1 MSKTVKR
8 IMSVV
13 LAAVMLLGCA
23 SAAFA
28 AYGCD
33 CGTSP
38 LIVVSGMA
46 AWPLVQ
52 DEGTENEKQV
62 FPPDT
67 EEILKLVGEI
77 AGPLALFA
85 VNKDYDKLGDSL
97 IPAVKELLEPLACNA
112 DGSSKYNITTDIYPE
127 SMENYPEFA
136 TNPEFTENEPAVV
149 REAVEKI
156 GADHVY
162 YFNYDWRLDPMEHAK
177 ELRKYV
183 EKAKAE
189 TGHDKVNLA
198 GASMGGTIIAS
209 YLALYGSD
217 DIDNFT
223 MLSSAFTGTTI
234 VGDLFNGRLEINK
247 DGLIRILK
255 EVVGVEAVNIL
266 FDALD
271 EAGVFDILVNFA
283 DSLFANLKDRIYD
296 EVFQDTFIT
305 MPAIWDLIALEDYED
320 AKAYLLD
327 PKTDANLI
335 AKIDNYHYNV
345 QAKLPELLEE
355 AMENGTKVNIVSH
368 YNMQGVPITPSYKE
382 QNDNI
387 IDTKYTSGYAV
398 CAYLDET
405 LPEDY
410 KQQNTV
416 CKDVTHNHISADR
429 IIDASTCLLPEQTW
443 FLKNQKHVGYMYHT
457 ELMDFILMLC
467 LGDTQYTVDNAG
479 QYSQFMEVDPK
490 TGELTVIGSIGGEK
504 PSEPETT
511 TEVVEPTETEPTE
524 TETEVTEPTET
535 EPGETETTEDTTE
548 TSETEVTVTETEAEP
563 SETQTAPAETE
574 TESEEAVTEPDT
586 APTET
591 ASDEDAENASDNG
604 SQQEEAITVGDSLVA
619 IVPFGAAC
627 AALVLTVKRKRNK
640 I

>member
-1 MSKTVKR
+1 MSKTIKR
-8 IMSVV
+8 IMSII
-13 LAAVMLLGCA
+13 LAAVMLLSCA

-28 AYGCD
+28 VYGCV

-52 DEGTENEKQV
+52 DKGTENEKQV
-62 FPPDT
+62 FAPDT
-67 EEILKLVGEI
+67 ESILKLVEKI

-85 VNKDYDKLGDSL
+85 INKDYNKLGDSL

-112 DGSSKYNITTDIYPE
+112 DGSSKYNITTNIYPE

-136 TNPEFTENEPAVV
+136 NNTEFTANEPAVV

-162 YFNYDWRLDPMEHAK
+162 YFNYDWRLDPMDHAK

-209 YLALYGSD
+209 YLAMYGSD

-223 MLSSAFTGTTI
+223 MLSSAFTGTSI
-234 VGDLFNGRLEINK
+234 VGNLYNGRLEINK
-247 DGLIRILK
+247 DGLVRILK

-271 EAGVFDILVNFA
+271 KAGVFDILVNFA
-283 DSLFANLKDRIYD
+283 DSLFANLQDRIYD

-305 MPAIWDLIALEDYED
+305 MPGIWDLIALEDYED

-327 PKTDANLI
+327 PRTDANLI
-335 AKIDNYHYNV
+335 ARVDNYHYNV

-355 AMENGTKVNIVSH
+355 AMENGVKVNVVSH
-368 YNMQGVPITPSYKE
+368 YNMQGVPITPSYNE
-382 QNDNI
+382 QNDNV

-405 LPEDY
+405 LPADY

-416 CKDVTHNHISADR
+416 CQDATHNHISADR

-467 LGDTQYTVDNAG
+467 LGDIQYTVDNTQ
-479 QYSQFMEVDPK
+479 QYSQFMEVNPK
-490 TGELTVIGSIGGEK
+490 TGELSIIGAIGGEE
-504 PSEPETT
+504 PSGPETT
-511 TEVVEPTETEPTE
+511 SETVEPTE
-524 TETEVTEPTET
+524 TETETTEPTEIESSET
-535 EPGETETTEDTTE
+535 DTQEDTTKASETETTEPE
-548 TSETEVTVTETEAEP
+548 TEP
-563 SETQTAPAETE
+563 SETVTIEDETE
-574 TESEEAVTEPDT
+574 PESENTENVSDSGSHNDEAVD
-586 APTET
+586 
-591 ASDEDAENASDNG
+591 
-604 SQQEEAITVGDSLVA
+604 VGDSLIAV
-619 IVPFGAAC
+619 VPFGAAC

>member
-1 MSKTVKR
+1 MSKTKKR
-8 IMSVV
+8 IMSFI
-13 LAAVMLLGCA
+13 LAVVMLLGCGA
-23 SAAFA
+23 AAFA
-28 AYGCD
+28 AYGCN

-52 DEGTENEKQV
+52 DEGTQEEKQV

-67 EEILKLVGEI
+67 DTILKLVGEI
-77 AGPLALFA
+77 AGPLTLFA
-85 VNKDYDKLGDSL
+85 VTKDYNQLGDSL
-97 IPAVKELLEPLACNA
+97 LPAVKELLEPLACKS
-112 DGSSKYNITTDIYPE
+112 DGTSKYNITTDIYPE
-127 SMENYPEFA
+127 SMASYPEFA
-136 TNPEFTENEPAVV
+136 GNPEFTANEPAVV

-162 YFNYDWRLDPMEHAK
+162 YFNYDWRLDPMDHAR

-183 EKAKAE
+183 EKAKEE

-209 YLALYGSD
+209 YLYLYGSD

-234 VGDLFNGRLEINK
+234 VGNLFNGRLELNK

-255 EVVGVEAVNIL
+255 EVVGVETVNCL

-271 EAGVFDILVNFA
+271 KAGVFDILVNFA
-283 DSLFANLKDRIYD
+283 DSLFANLKDRMYD
-296 EVFQDTFIT
+296 EVFKDTFFT
-305 MPAIWDLIALEDYED
+305 MSGIWDLIALEDYED

-327 PKTDANLI
+327 PKTDAQLI
-335 AKIDNYHYNV
+335 DRIDSYHYNV
-345 QAKLPELLEE
+345 QAKLPELFEE
-355 AMENGTKVNIVSH
+355 AMENGVKVNVVSH
-368 YNMQGVPITPSYKE
+368 YNMQGVPITPSYNE
-382 QNDNI
+382 QNDNV

-405 LPEDY
+405 LPADY

-416 CKDVTHNHISADR
+416 CKDITHNHISADR

-467 LGDTQYTVDNAG
+467 LGKVQYTVENAEPYG
-479 QYSQFMEVDPK
+479 QFMEVNPK
-490 TGELTVIGSIGGEK
+490 TGELTVIGAVGGEE

-511 TEVVEPTETEPTE
+511 TEVVETTDTEP

-535 EPGETETTEDTTE
+535 EPVETDTSEDTTKVSDTETTET
-548 TSETEVTVTETEAEP
+548 EP
-563 SETQTAPAETE
+563 SETVTASDDTQTEPT
-574 TESEEAVTEPDT
+574 EEATEPDKDSTEIT
-586 APTET
+586 ADEQTEET
-591 ASDEDAENASDNG
+591 SNEN
-604 SQQEEAITVGDSLVA
+604 SQQTQTITVGDSFAA

-627 AALVLTVKRKRNK
+627 AALVLTAKRKRNK

>member
-1 MSKTVKR
+1 MSKTMKR
-8 IMSVV
+8 IMSVI
-13 LAAVMLLGCA
+13 LAAVMLFGCA

-28 AYGCD
+28 VYGCD

-62 FPPDT
+62 FAPDT
-67 EEILKLVGEI
+67 ESILKLVGEI

-85 VNKDYDKLGDSL
+85 VNKDYNKLGDSL

-112 DGSSKYNITTDIYPE
+112 DGSSKYNITTNIYPE

-136 TNPEFTENEPAVV
+136 NNTEFTANEPAVV

-162 YFNYDWRLDPMEHAK
+162 YFNYDWRLDPMDHAK

-209 YLALYGSD
+209 YLAMYGSD

-223 MLSSAFTGTTI
+223 MLSSAFTGTSI
-234 VGDLFNGRLEINK
+234 VGNLYNGRLKINK
-247 DGLIRILK
+247 DGLVRILK

-271 EAGVFDILVNFA
+271 KAGVFDILVNFA
-283 DSLFANLKDRIYD
+283 DSLFANLQDRIYD

-305 MPAIWDLIALEDYED
+305 MPGIWDLIALEDYED

-327 PKTDANLI
+327 PRTDANLI
-335 AKIDNYHYNV
+335 ARVDNYHYNV

-355 AMENGTKVNIVSH
+355 AMENGVKVNVVSH
-368 YNMQGVPITPSYKE
+368 YNMQGVPITPSYNE
-382 QNDNI
+382 QNDNV

-405 LPEDY
+405 LPADY

-416 CKDVTHNHISADR
+416 CQDATHNHISADR

-457 ELMDFILMLC
+457 VLMDFILMLC
-467 LGDTQYTVDNAG
+467 LGDIQYTVDNTQ
-479 QYSQFMEVDPK
+479 QYSQFMEVNPK
-490 TGELTVIGSIGGEK
+490 TGELSIIGAIGGEE

-511 TEVVEPTETEPTE
+511 TEVVESTETEPTE
-524 TETEVTEPTET
+524 TETETTEPAET
-535 EPGETETTEDTTE
+535 ESSETDTQEDTTKASETETTEPE
-548 TSETEVTVTETEAEP
+548 TEP
-563 SETQTAPAETE
+563 SETVTIEDETE
-574 TESEEAVTEPDT
+574 PESENTENVSDSGSHNDEAVD
-586 APTET
+586 
-591 ASDEDAENASDNG
+591 
-604 SQQEEAITVGDSLVA
+604 VGDSLIAV
-619 IVPFGAAC
+619 VPFGAAC

>member
-1 MSKTVKR
+1 MSKTIKR
-8 IMSVV
+8 ILSVI

-28 AYGCD
+28 VYGCN

-62 FPPDT
+62 FAPDT
-67 EEILKLVGEI
+67 ESILKLVGEI

-85 VNKDYDKLGDSL
+85 VNKDYNKLGDSL

-112 DGSSKYNITTDIYPE
+112 DGSSKYNITTNIYPE

-136 TNPEFTENEPAVV
+136 NNTEFTANEPAVV

-162 YFNYDWRLDPMEHAK
+162 YFNYDWRLDPMDHAK

-209 YLALYGSD
+209 YLAMYGSD

-223 MLSSAFTGTTI
+223 MLSSAFTGTSI
-234 VGDLFNGRLEINK
+234 VGNLYNGRLEINK
-247 DGLIRILK
+247 DGLVRILK

-271 EAGVFDILVNFA
+271 KAGVFDILVNFA
-283 DSLFANLKDRIYD
+283 DSLFANLQDRIYD

-305 MPAIWDLIALEDYED
+305 MPGIWDLIALEDYED

-327 PKTDANLI
+327 PRTDANLI
-335 AKIDNYHYNV
+335 ARVDNYHYNV

-355 AMENGTKVNIVSH
+355 AMENGVKVNVVSH
-368 YNMQGVPITPSYKE
+368 YNMQGVPITPSYNE
-382 QNDNI
+382 QNDNV

-405 LPEDY
+405 LPADY

-416 CKDVTHNHISADR
+416 CKDATHNHISADR

-467 LGDTQYTVDNAG
+467 LGDIQYTVDNTQ
-479 QYSQFMEVDPK
+479 QYSQFMEVNPK
-490 TGELTVIGSIGGEK
+490 TGELSIIGAIGGEE

-511 TEVVEPTETEPTE
+511 TEVVESTETEPTE
-524 TETEVTEPTET
+524 TETETTEPAET
-535 EPGETETTEDTTE
+535 ESSETDTQEDTTKASETETTEPE
-548 TSETEVTVTETEAEP
+548 TEP
-563 SETQTAPAETE
+563 SETVTIEDETE
-574 TESEEAVTEPDT
+574 PESENTENVSDSGSHNDEAVD
-586 APTET
+586 
-591 ASDEDAENASDNG
+591 
-604 SQQEEAITVGDSLVA
+604 VGDSLIAV
-619 IVPFGAAC
+619 VPFGAAC